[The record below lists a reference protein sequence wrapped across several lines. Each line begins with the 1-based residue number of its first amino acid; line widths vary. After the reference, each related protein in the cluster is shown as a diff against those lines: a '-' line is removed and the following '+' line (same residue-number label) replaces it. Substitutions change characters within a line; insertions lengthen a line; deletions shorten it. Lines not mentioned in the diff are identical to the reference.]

1 MTMTPK
7 EECEV
12 LLDKLLPAAQH
23 LLEKNGRFI
32 PIGAVMN
39 MDSEIILTATGKED
53 YPDPQSIIDA
63 LTTAHKRMAGSGEI
77 KISGIAFDGRVTP
90 PGEDK
95 SDAIIIS
102 LEHKDN
108 YSVTVF
114 LPYKKGLFKRIKYGE
129 MFAGTG
135 ANNIFIF

>member
-12 LLDKLLPAAQH
+12 LLDALLQAAQH
-23 LLEKNGRFI
+23 LLEKNGAFI

-39 MDSEIILTATGKED
+39 MDSETVLTAIGKED
-53 YPDPQSIIDA
+53 YPDPQSIIDEM
-63 LTTAHKRMAGSGEI
+63 TTFHREKAEKCEI
-77 KISGIAFDGRVTP
+77 KVSGIAFDGRVTP

-95 SDAIIIS
+95 SDAIIIC

-114 LPYKKGLFKRIKYGE
+114 QPYKKGLFKRIKYGK
-129 MFAGTG
+129 MFAGAG
-135 ANNIFIF
+135 ENNIF